1 MKCSIWGV
9 AGLVVG
15 TALAMPAMAS
25 GQPANGPGIRIAAD
39 VPEPEDAQFV
49 PEASNVVPATA
60 KGATDIRRNPA
71 AKAAAGT
78 YVCPGFSTIDDA
90 VPLTAVLDDTFIWG
104 TFPPYKV
111 GDGNGNINWKLNP
124 YDNPSWYMWFH
135 SLRWIGQSVTAA
147 AQGDAAAMARMTAIA
162 RDWVTDNPYSWKADL
177 GAWESTMHRTN
188 VLICVRQAVLANRA
202 VETLPAE
209 YAWLDKALVDHGTFL
224 TNNWSGAW
232 NHGTDES
239 IALFGVGCTLNRE
252 DFLQLAQQRFATGI
266 TTSIDPQGGTNEQST
281 GYAQFNYSLW
291 GRAVDAMVN
300 CGTDPGTTINQRRV
314 LLAKF
319 VAHAT
324 TPKGTLQQIGDT
336 DTVKTYNIAGTP
348 LEYVATAGQ
357 SGTPPAE
364 RVGLY
369 TTAGFAFGRS
379 GWGTTTPFA
388 GESAYSLRFGPRRM
402 VHGHSDHDGLTYQAR
417 GRDILIDPG
426 YPGYKNSPWRTWAK
440 GPLAHSSMTVPQSA
454 DPMQA
459 TKLERYTLR
468 DQADFYELKDSPGVG
483 VNRTRAVLVVRKP
496 DLIVTLDRATATKSQ
511 QFQTLWHLP
520 SDQNVVIESRSVAVA
535 RKAGENTRTVI
546 LQVPYKQAIPAGATL
561 VRKGLTRPIQGW
573 HYPTPDL
580 RYQAPT
586 VVEARIGTS
595 ASILSF
601 LIPLRANAKIGYTT
615 RQSGTTYVVDL
626 TVDGLKTSIGVTG
639 GGSLVRLA

>member
-1 MKCSIWGV
+1 VKYSIWSV

-25 GQPANGPGIRIAAD
+25 GQPASGPGIRIAAD

-49 PEASNVVPATA
+49 PEASNVVAATA
-60 KGATDIRRNPA
+60 KAATDIQRNPA

-90 VPLTAVLDDTFIWG
+90 VPLTAVLDDTFIWN

-162 RDWVTDNPYSWKADL
+162 HDWVTDNPYSWKADL

-188 VLICVRQAVLANRA
+188 VLICVRQAVLANLA
-202 VETLPAE
+202 VTALPAD
-209 YAWLDKALVDHGTFL
+209 YSWLDKALVDHGTFL

-239 IALFGVGCTLNRE
+239 IALFGVGCILNRE
-252 DFLQLAQQRFATGI
+252 DFLQLAQQRFAAGI

-300 CGTDPGTTINQRRV
+300 CGTDPGTTISQRRA

-324 TPKGTLQQIGDT
+324 TPKGILQQIGDT

-348 LEYVATAGQ
+348 LEYVATGGQ

-388 GESAYSLRFGPRRM
+388 AESAYSLRFGPRRM
-402 VHGHSDHDGLTYQAR
+402 VHGHSDHDSLTYQTR

-468 DQADFYELKDSPGVG
+468 DQADFYELKDSPGAG

-520 SDQNVVIESRSVAVA
+520 SDQNVTVESRSVAVA
-535 RKAGENTRTVI
+535 RKTGENTRTVV
-546 LQVPYKQAIPAGATL
+546 LQIPYKQAIPAGATL

-573 HYPTPDL
+573 HYPTTDL
-580 RYQAPT
+580 RYQAPV

-601 LIPLRANAKIGYTT
+601 VIPLRANGKIGYGT

-626 TVDGLKTSIGVTG
+626 TVDGVKTSIGITG